1 MSDEAKWD
9 CSRCTYKNFPA
20 SRKCVLCQG
29 PRPSN
34 VISDLENS
42 EQDIYKVAELEARNN
57 EQTGS
62 LVVKSP
68 VPGSSEW
75 TCRYCTY
82 RNPNRSTKKC
92 IQCLMTKDFKM
103 TFTPESISEGTK
115 CSDVEPLTV
124 SPGESSSAS
133 SSKMLMLK
141 QKTKFAF
148 GRTVSAVIKWSCKAC
163 TYENFPKALSC
174 TMCTTRRDWPADG
187 NDSPSP
193 KSQFDLNELQLEI
206 DVDSKNQENMKSG
219 QNSPNRTSGSQRNNK
234 SGQNSP
240 QTSNEPSNLNVS
252 QGSPVSSN
260 NRSGQNSPNTSG
272 QTSPNN
278 KSSPSSSHRN
288 LSQEHIIP
296 YNQDAEQNTSK
307 QTSPKNNR
315 SGQVSP
321 QDPGQTSPNSVI
333 RGSPGIARASKSNRN
348 QNRVRNEALYI
359 QDTVGAIGGMRDDDR
374 RERRIQKLRKKL
386 SREDTIWLNA
396 CESVIKGDSSGIEIY
411 LTSGGD
417 PARQLTKDE
426 VLILDRPSAYEIG
439 HTLVHLAL
447 RFRRDDMVAVLLAA
461 TDISSKGFKRLP
473 SYTCPDLSS
482 AIRREIFVMLKQHK
496 RTFSCYFLT
505 DHCTFTLPAGIWD
518 FPPHVQ
524 TQLFDEILDTDVDK
538 ELTDECVINWSV
550 ELTENLRSRLYALWN
565 RTAGDCLLDSVLQA
579 TWGIL
584 DIDNTLRRAL
594 SDSLLEARNSFYPK
608 WKEYE
613 TVQAHLMN
621 FSLDEDQWQRDWAVL
636 LSLASQPGASL
647 EQMHIFAL
655 AHILRRPIIVYGVK
669 VVKSFRGE
677 SIDFARFEGVYLPL
691 LWERSF
697 CSKTPI
703 ALGYTRGHFSALVP
717 MEIDSGIALAGA
729 HIDNAVEEQV
739 FYLPLVDHE
748 GSFLPIHFVTGTELG
763 QEETILRR
771 WFDCLVTQEGLF
783 VAIQKIEK
791 RPALVGQ
798 MVEVWLD
805 HYRHEANK
813 RSQRGNTSQYS
824 SEDESDQEE

>member
-1 MSDEAKWD
+1 MSDDLKWD
-9 CSRCTYKNFPA
+9 CPRCTYKNFPA
-20 SRKCVLCQG
+20 SRKCCLCQG
-29 PRPSN
+29 PRPATI
-34 VISDLENS
+34 ISDLENS

-57 EQTGS
+57 DSHIDKTNDS
-62 LVVKSP
+62 TWV
-68 VPGSSEW
+68 
-75 TCRYCTY
+75 CAHCTY
-82 RNPNRSTKKC
+82 KNPLSYKEKC
-92 IQCLMTKDFKM
+92 AQCLMPKNFKM
-103 TFTPESISEGTK
+103 P
-115 CSDVEPLTV
+115 V
-124 SPGESSSAS
+124 SPKIDSIGTDRTKRLDLKPSTVTSGESSVAGT
-133 SSKMLMLK
+133 SKMLMLK
-141 QKTKFAF
+141 DKFSFTKTIA
-148 GRTVSAVIKWSCKAC
+148 AVIKWSCRAC
-163 TYENFPKALSC
+163 TYENFPKTPACIMCHTSRDLSPDDNSDD
-174 TMCTTRRDWPADG
+174 T
-187 NDSPSP
+187 SS
-193 KSQFDLNELQLEI
+193 KQLHLNELQLEI
-206 DVDSKNQENMKSG
+206 DVDSKNQENIKSG
-219 QNSPNRTSGSQRNNK
+219 QNSPNRTNVSQRNNK

-240 QTSNEPSNLNVS
+240 QNMNEESNLNVS
-252 QGSPVSSN
+252 RVSPVSSN
-260 NRSGQNSPNTSG
+260 NSNRSGQNSANNSG
-272 QTSPNN
+272 QNSPNN

-288 LSQEHIIP
+288 LSQENIIP
-296 YNQDAEQNTSK
+296 YNKDSELG
-307 QTSPKNNR
+307 SPKNNR
-315 SGQVSP
+315 SGLVSP
-321 QDPGQTSPNSVI
+321 NDSGQITPSSVV

-348 QNRVRNEALYI
+348 QNRVRNETLYI
-359 QDTVGAIGGMRDDDR
+359 QDTVGAIGGMKDDDR

-386 SREDTIWLNA
+386 GREDTIWLNA
-396 CESVIKGDSSGIEIY
+396 CESVVNGDSRGIEIY

-426 VLILDRPSAYEIG
+426 VLILGRPSAFEPG

-447 RFRRDDMVAVLLAA
+447 RFRRDDMVAVLLAT
-461 TDISSKGFKRLP
+461 TDMSSKGFKRLP

-482 AIRREIFVMLKQHK
+482 AIRRDISMMLRQHK
-496 RTFSCYFLT
+496 GFSCYFLA
-505 DHCTFTLPAGIWD
+505 DLCTFTLPASIWD
-518 FPPHVQ
+518 LPQHVQ
-524 TQLFDEILDTDVDK
+524 TQLYDEILDTDVDK
-538 ELTDECVINWSV
+538 ELTEECVINWSV

-621 FSLDEDQWQRDWAVL
+621 FSLDEDQWQRDWALL

-748 GSFLPIHFVTGTELG
+748 GAFLPIHFVTGFELG
-763 QEETILRR
+763 QEETILRK
-771 WFDCLVTQEGLF
+771 WFDCIVTQEGLF
-783 VAIQKIEK
+783 VAIQKVEK
-791 RPALVGQ
+791 RPELVSQ

-813 RSQRGNTSQYS
+813 RSHPANTSQYS
-824 SEDESDQEE
+824 SEEESDQEE